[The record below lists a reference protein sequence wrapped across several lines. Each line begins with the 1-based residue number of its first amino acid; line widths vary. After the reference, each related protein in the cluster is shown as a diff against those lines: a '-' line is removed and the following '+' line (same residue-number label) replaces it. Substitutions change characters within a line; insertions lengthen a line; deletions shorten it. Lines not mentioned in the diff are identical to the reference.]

1 MAGFVSLIRFLGT
14 PIFVNMLLIT
24 LLLNKVNLKVLNS
37 LATQLVF
44 LKSLVINSL
53 AHLLGSS
60 EYPPKG
66 FNQNF
71 IPLNIPFSSIKIDE
85 MIKNKIK

>member
-1 MAGFVSLIRFLGT
+1 
-14 PIFVNMLLIT
+14 MLLIT
-24 LLLNKVNLKVLNS
+24 LLLNKVNLKVLIS

-85 MIKNKIK
+85 MINKKLKKKMSPSPKPGN

>member
-44 LKSLVINSL
+44 LKSL